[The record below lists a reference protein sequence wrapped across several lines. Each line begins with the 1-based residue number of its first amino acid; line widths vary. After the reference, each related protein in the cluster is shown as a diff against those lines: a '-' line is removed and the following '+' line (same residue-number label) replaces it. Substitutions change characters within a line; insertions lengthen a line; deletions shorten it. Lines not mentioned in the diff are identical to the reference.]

1 MAYRNNRG
9 GRGGFGGR
17 GGGGKQPQNTG
28 RYVADNSNQ
37 YQVFNSYFLT
47 KVFIPFSLKD
57 TVKRL

>member
-17 GGGGKQPQNTG
+17 GGGGGGKQPQNTG

-37 YQVFNSYFLT
+37 YQVFNSYYSLPL
-47 KVFIPFSLKD
+47 KVPL
-57 TVKRL
+57 